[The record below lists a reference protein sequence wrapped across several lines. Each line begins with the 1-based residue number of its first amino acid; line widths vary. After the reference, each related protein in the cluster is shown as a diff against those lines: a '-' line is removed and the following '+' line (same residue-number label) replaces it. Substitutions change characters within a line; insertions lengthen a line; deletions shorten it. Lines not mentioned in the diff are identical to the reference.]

1 MADVRE
7 GRAKGDS
14 GIYGFRAG
22 FGHGLAATR
31 ERAHNPRMTSAKSVQ
46 PEAAVP
52 QDRPVVRA
60 LALPISIAASAGLF
74 AFVVPFWTNV
84 RGVAGPTLADAERPV
99 PAALVAVAAFA
110 LSTVVAILVARAVNA
125 VVGTFVL
132 GCGIGF
138 LAMRTGA
145 AQEFAFAGS
154 RVGPMAVETAVW
166 AALIALAS
174 FAIYRFGGRLSDF
187 PETGESSIDS
197 PFGRE
202 ARRSWIA
209 VLLALGFAWLA
220 CVTNSKGQAIAAVIL
235 GGFSAAFLARMLA
248 PRTQPVFL
256 AAMVVVGFAL
266 VQTYV
271 AFALRGDLAVGIVD
285 GSFPRLLRV
294 MPVDVAAGALCG
306 TALGFGFARSFAV
319 PTAE

>member
-1 MADVRE
+1 MPSV
-7 GRAKGDS
+7 
-14 GIYGFRAG
+14 
-22 FGHGLAATR
+22 
-31 ERAHNPRMTSAKSVQ
+31 PSVQ
-46 PEAAVP
+46 SEVAVP

-60 LALPISIAASAGLF
+60 LALPLSITASAGLF

-84 RGVAGPTLADAERPV
+84 RGVAGPTLADAEQPIL
-99 PAALVAVAAFA
+99 AAVVALAAFLVSTMVA
-110 LSTVVAILVARAVNA
+110 LLVARAVNA

-132 GCGIGF
+132 GCGVGM

-154 RVGPMAVETAVW
+154 RVGPMAAETAVW

-174 FAIYRFGGRLSDF
+174 FALYRFGGRLSDF
-187 PETGESSIDS
+187 PETGEASIDDALGS
-197 PFGRE
+197 E
-202 ARRSWIA
+202 ARRSWIS

-220 CVTNSKGQAIAAVIL
+220 CATNSKGQAIAAVIL
-235 GGFSAAFLARMLA
+235 GGFFAAFLARMLA

-256 AAMVVVGFAL
+256 AAVVVLGFAL
-266 VQTYV
+266 VQAYI

-294 MPVDVAAGALCG
+294 MPVDAAAGALCG

-319 PTAE
+319 PAAE